1 MSNRK
6 CFILL
11 AFDSFE
17 FMCPQKNEIK
27 VAFMQPLNLQNN
39 FWNFNLER
47 EKNRFCMFFAILIVW
62 FEHFKD

>member
-1 MSNRK
+1 
-6 CFILL
+6 
-11 AFDSFE
+11 
-17 FMCPQKNEIK
+17 MCPQKNEIK

-47 EKNRFCMFFAILIVW
+47 KKNRFCMFFAILIVW